1 MEAGEECSGSESMHS
16 SVGHDTFG
24 QVTFS
29 PPYDHFQLRDTT
41 QRMGRLVN
49 HGFTQ
54 RSQSIMGYHACG
66 YGYGYGGISQ
76 QYITT
81 EAAAAAAAS
90 SSSAAGGGGENRQQ
104 LSLVEAVAMQQ
115 TLQGQGLGLGLGQGI
130 TTTTTTTNNN
140 NNNNNHNNNTTTT
153 TSTAYGRMVE
163 TIRAERMNEILS

>member
-1 MEAGEECSGSESMHS
+1 MQS

-24 QVTFS
+24 QDTFS
-29 PPYDHFQLRDTT
+29 PPYEHLQLRDTT

-81 EAAAAAAAS
+81 EAAAAAS
-90 SSSAAGGGGENRQQ
+90 SSSAAGGGENRQQ
-104 LSLVEAVAMQQ
+104 LTLMEAVAMQQ

-130 TTTTTTTNNN
+130 TITTTTTTTTNNN
-140 NNNNNHNNNTTTT
+140 NTVTT
-153 TSTAYGRMVE
+153 TSTAYGRMLE
-163 TIRAERMNEILS
+163 TIRAERMNEIPS